1 LPHLWSSETAKERD
15 HWSQLRDEADK
26 KVTTTFPL
34 LANPPSYFRRKP
46 ATTPYR
52 LYRHIAPLRKSEETP
67 EDRSIVFIGQVSVG
81 NYFPVVECQAMWA
94 TAYMDRKLL
103 VPNREEQQ
111 RELALFTAWCRRR
124 YLMKGD
130 KGNNITFELI
140 GYTDG
145 LLSTLGL
152 TSHQRGWFKHLFGP
166 LVATDFAGLK
176 NEYIEKYGKD
186 LP

>member
-1 LPHLWSSETAKERD
+1 LLLPSK
-15 HWSQLRDEADK
+15 
-26 KVTTTFPL
+26 
-34 LANPPSYFRRKP
+34 
-46 ATTPYR
+46 
-52 LYRHIAPLRKSEETP
+52 
-67 EDRSIVFIGQVSVG
+67 
-81 NYFPVVECQAMWA
+81 
-94 TAYMDRKLL
+94 
-103 VPNREEQQ
+103 EEQQ
-111 RELALFTAWCRRR
+111 KEVARFTTWCRRR

-130 KGNNITFELI
+130 KGNNMTFELI

-152 TSHQRGWFKHLFGP
+152 KSHQKGWFKGMFGS